1 MIRKIILMLLVFGV
15 MVQGGSAEI
24 WMVSSDMA
32 GGFFNGTMGVTELNT
47 ITIPIEYIN
56 TPGYVYMIAGGT
68 CISGCFYDGGSQLA
82 EIVLTGVV
90 SNTAPSSSK
99 VVNLRTPSTGKISFN
114 NAITINSGGSL
125 SVLTSRVIRSATA
138 GLHVEMSRAGS
149 TVIVSTESP
158 NIAQGSSCD
167 GLGTFDIFMNGS
179 FVYTDEDDGNYSFSI
194 FDGVEYNIEYK
205 KGNISEWHNFT
216 ASGNDDWSPICTEC
230 NPALGVLTGPTANP
244 GFMTLDMTGN
254 GMFKVYQGGE
264 LWFNSPNAV
273 SASISSLLDGVP
285 MQVFFSNSTIAGAWW
300 NFTIDS
306 SFDAIW
312 YIEGCGGGQSNIT
325 GTLTDEYGDG
335 MFGIQLAIYEGTN
348 LSGGPITDSS
358 GTFNAATLLPSTNY
372 NVYVRGFGADSA
384 DHFIGVF
391 NTDADGFNWD
401 ISQYTGLNPSVEVNV
416 RVDGNYT
423 TPYSVLIID
432 HEGPTA
438 NISTQRDITSAAF
451 GKYTYPV
458 IINWNDATFRVTAL
472 NFTEDF
478 DYSFSNLRDTAPGQE
493 CTDDRCIIDIH
504 INTTIPAPPIWGEE
518 ANLTKDFNLTGYLRG
533 LDRGVGFWAIPD
545 QHVTIDCTGG
555 SFGTS
560 TFNSSTGRFDVDIN
574 ESQCQ
579 DITYTA
585 PAYETKKFYDV
596 NWTEWDNEFVYLERL
611 DTSCIVPTL
620 HNTRNPSRIGQTIE
634 FSSCMPIGSPSYPSN
649 HRVLINDIDGVE
661 LYNSGVVVGFAN
673 HTFQFL
679 DEGFFTIIIENTNQ
693 LITQHVLGN
702 DGDLNSMEVSPLV
715 VNKFLGYFDIIYYSN
730 SSFNHINV
738 SQNGTSVLSF
748 NTDYRV
754 LTTQRINKGAFASF
768 SSGDVIDIYFMNG
781 NQTIITK
788 FITLSGGTVDQPCG
802 LPNCKEIV
810 TSTSSSYQDLSY
822 SSMVEK
828 LFNNK
833 VIIAIMILLSILI
846 YIGRYYITIFGV
858 WLTYAYETNLIPN
871 IIFFSIVTIL
881 ILVFAYKIT
890 NVGGNAE

>member
-1 MIRKIILMLLVFGV
+1 MIRKIILMLLIFGV
-15 MVQGGSAEI
+15 VVQGASAEI

-32 GGFFNGTMGVTELNT
+32 GGLFNGTMGVTDLDT
-47 ITIPIEYIN
+47 VTIPIEYIN

-68 CISGCFYDGGSQLA
+68 CISGCFYDEASQLA

-90 SNTAPSSSK
+90 TNTAPTSSK
-99 VVNLRTPSTGKISFN
+99 AVNLRTPSTGKISFN

-138 GLHVEMSRAGS
+138 GLHVEMSRSGS

-158 NIAQGSSCD
+158 NIAQGASCD
-167 GLGTFDIFMNGS
+167 GLGSYDIYMNGS
-179 FVYTDEDDGNYSFSI
+179 FVYTDADDGNYSFSI

-216 ASGNDDWSPICTEC
+216 ASENDDWSPICTEC
-230 NPALGVLTGPTANP
+230 NPDLGVLTGPTANP
-244 GFMTLDMTGN
+244 GFMALDMTGN

-264 LWFNSPNAV
+264 LWFNSPNFV
-273 SASISSLLDGVP
+273 SATISPLLDGVP

-306 SFDAIW
+306 TFDAIW

-358 GTFNAATLLPSTNY
+358 GNFNAATLLPSTNY
-372 NVYVRGFGADSA
+372 NVFVHGFGADSA

-391 NTDADGFNWD
+391 NTDVDGFNWD
-401 ISQYTGLNPSVEVNV
+401 IEQYTGLNPTVEVNV

-432 HEGPTA
+432 HEGPSS
-438 NISTQRDITSAAF
+438 NVSTRRDITSAAF

-458 IINWNDATFRVTAL
+458 TINWNDATFRVTAL
-472 NFTEDF
+472 DYTEDF
-478 DYSFSNLRDTAPGQE
+478 DYSFSNLRDTASGQE
-493 CTDDRCIIDIH
+493 CTDDRCIIDIQ

-518 ANLTKDFNLTGYLRG
+518 PNLTKDFNLDGYLRG
-533 LDRGVGFWAIPD
+533 LDRGTGFWAIPN

-555 SFGTS
+555 SYGTS
-560 TFNSSTGRFDVDIN
+560 TFVSTTGRFNVDIN

-579 DITYTA
+579 NIIYSA
-585 PAYETKKFYDV
+585 PEYESKTFYNV
-596 NWTEWDNEFVYLERL
+596 NWTDWMFEYVYLERL
-611 DTSCIVPTL
+611 NTSCTIPTL
-620 HNTRNPSRIGQTIE
+620 HNTMNPSRVGQTVE
-634 FSSCMPIGSPSYPSN
+634 FSSCMPLSSQSYPSY
-649 HRVLINDIDGVE
+649 HTVLITTQDGVI
-661 LYNSGVVVGFAN
+661 LYNSGVVIGFAA
-673 HTFQFL
+673 HTYQFL
-679 DEGFFTIIIENTNQ
+679 TEGFFDIIIENTNK
-693 LITQHVLGN
+693 LIEQHVLGS

-738 SQNGTSVLSF
+738 SQNGTSILSF

-754 LTTQRINKGAFASF
+754 LTTQRINKDAFTSF
-768 SSGDVIDIYFMNG
+768 SSGDVIDIYFMHE

-802 LPNCKEIV
+802 LPNCKEIA

-822 SSMVEK
+822 SNMVDK
-828 LFNNK
+828 LFGNK
-833 VIIAIMILLSILI
+833 LLISIIMLLMIMLCIN
-846 YIGRYYITIFGV
+846 RYYISVAGI
-858 WLTYAYETNLIPN
+858 WLVYAYEVNMIPN
-871 IIFFSIVTIL
+871 IVFFTIVTIL

-890 NVGGNAE
+890 NVGGNSE